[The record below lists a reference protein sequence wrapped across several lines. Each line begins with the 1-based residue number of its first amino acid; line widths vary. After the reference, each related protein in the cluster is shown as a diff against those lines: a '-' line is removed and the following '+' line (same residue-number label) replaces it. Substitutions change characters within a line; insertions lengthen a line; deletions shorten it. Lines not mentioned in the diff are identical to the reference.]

1 MSEVIV
7 FPEYGSTKNAVEKLR
22 TELSMLMLEYDE
34 LRFVECK
41 NIEMVY
47 IMKCSTSSNHS
58 FKSETKTWLNMDLIL
73 I

>member
-34 LRFVECK
+34 LRFVE
-41 NIEMVY
+41 
-47 IMKCSTSSNHS
+47 
-58 FKSETKTWLNMDLIL
+58 
-73 I
+73 